1 MLTAFSRFNPN
12 DFDLTQERLPEV
24 RLDVLPVPVLTT
36 GAYHQG
42 SVSYARMREDFSDLS
57 PLLPDPSETD
67 RIDLNY
73 RIQRPI
79 RVTNWMTLSP
89 LAGARI
95 THYENQEWAMG
106 DLPNGTDSVT
116 RDLYEVGF
124 DLEARAHAVYPTRNQ
139 AWGVDGLRHLVRPV
153 LRYRYYSDPDDADEI
168 VAIERQVFDTN
179 RPLLDLSDLRHT
191 DQIEQQHLV
200 RLGLEN
206 TYQTRVSGGA
216 YGSRDLAELN
226 FYQDILLERGQR
238 ADKPEE
244 KEETFHATWIEFI
257 LSPAAWLRFEMAT
270 RLRTEELGVEEVRS
284 RTALVSGEIW
294 EVGFSTS
301 FLQEQIEQYV
311 IDFVQRLNE
320 RYTLKLDARLD
331 ARTNELVDSRIGLI
345 TKLGSAWEI
354 FYAVTFRD
362 RAARESDLEFD
373 IAVRLL
379 RP

>member
-1 MLTAFSRFNPN
+1 M
-12 DFDLTQERLPEV
+12 
-24 RLDVLPVPVLTT
+24 
-36 GAYHQG
+36 
-42 SVSYARMREDFSDLS
+42 
-57 PLLPDPSETD
+57 
-67 RIDLNY
+67 
-73 RIQRPI
+73 
-79 RVTNWMTLSP
+79 
-89 LAGARI
+89 
-95 THYENQEWAMG
+95 
-106 DLPNGTDSVT
+106 
-116 RDLYEVGF
+116 GF
-124 DLEARAHAVYPTRNQ
+124 DLEARAHAVYPPGIKPGEWTDW
-139 AWGVDGLRHLVRPV
+139 ASGRPV

-206 TYQTRVSGGA
+206 TYQTRASGGA